1 MGSKRSTALVRLD
14 WDPRNDSRTLLW
26 LPRVQHDTA
35 APRAL
40 RRPGMHS
47 TPTATHCYGTDWNAA
62 ATVVSNEIERTV
74 LYGPRCHQVAAITAL
89 SLLVMPMSGP
99 ATAAGPV
106 DLVQLARAHV
116 RIDADGL
123 FVIGPGSARVDAAR
137 LHAVFDPLN
146 AELSRVDR
154 SLRLNLQQKSDVG
167 TPTAT
172 TLRSGT
178 GGHSA
183 SLAASWCGYIPRW
196 AFEAYAWGVII
207 AGGVT
212 ATLALFAAGTIF
224 GLPAAA
230 VLGAAGIWLGVSG
243 SYVLWFVDTYMPV
256 WGVYV
261 CVF

>member
-1 MGSKRSTALVRLD
+1 M
-14 WDPRNDSRTLLW
+14 SRFL
-26 LPRVQHDTA
+26 
-35 APRAL
+35 
-40 RRPGMHS
+40 
-47 TPTATHCYGTDWNAA
+47 
-62 ATVVSNEIERTV
+62 
-74 LYGPRCHQVAAITAL
+74 VAAITAL
-89 SLLVMPMSGP
+89 SLLVMPMSDP
-99 ATAAGPV
+99 AAAGGPV

-116 RIDADGL
+116 RINPDGL
-123 FVIGPGSARVDAAR
+123 FVVSPRSARVDAGR

-154 SLRLNLQQKSDVG
+154 SLRLNLQQSSDAG
-167 TPTAT
+167 TPTAS
-172 TLRSGT
+172 TLRSGA

-212 ATLALFAAGTIF
+212 ATLAVFASGTIF
-224 GLPAAA
+224 GLPAGA
-230 VLGAAGIWLGVSG
+230 VLGAAGIWLGMDG
-243 SYVLWFVDTYMPV
+243 SAMLWFVDTYMPP